1 MKGELVAVEC
11 CHPDCHTRICIVGDP
26 GAGARGAPVF
36 SKLKAH
42 RRQTGQRQR
51 LTETLHR
58 LSRVK
63 TGDLYYS
70 KSATLLTPAPAGP
83 RWRSVNLYM
92 SLLFETTKEA
102 LIENICVLPDLI
114 PDEHLVQ
121 PVQAAILVGGL
132 QDGKRLTR
140 QRKVEDALV
149 GRNVLHPAR
158 ARDDAGAHL

>member
-26 GAGARGAPVF
+26 GAAPVF

-92 SLLFETTKEA
+92 SLQFETTKEA